1 MCAILKIDIG
11 KREGTERVY
20 GLIRLIISEVR
31 TGKCHLDFMQNLAQ
45 MALQTLAKQHV
56 GG

>member
-1 MCAILKIDIG
+1 MCAMLKIDIG
-11 KREGTERVY
+11 KREGSGRVY

-31 TGKCHLDFMQNLAQ
+31 TGKCLLDFMQNLAQ
-45 MALQTLAKQHV
+45 MALQTLAKQHM